1 VEDYEYEQFNKDD
14 SRQYRQNAPVVKRS
28 LMAGYHSDDASDEDF
43 VDDEQR
49 TSTFARKQ
57 PRRKTK
63 ENETKYVFGGLDE
76 LMGDEETK
84 ETMVILPE

>member
-1 VEDYEYEQFNKDD
+1 
-14 SRQYRQNAPVVKRS
+14 
-28 LMAGYHSDDASDEDF
+28 MAGYHSDDASDEDF